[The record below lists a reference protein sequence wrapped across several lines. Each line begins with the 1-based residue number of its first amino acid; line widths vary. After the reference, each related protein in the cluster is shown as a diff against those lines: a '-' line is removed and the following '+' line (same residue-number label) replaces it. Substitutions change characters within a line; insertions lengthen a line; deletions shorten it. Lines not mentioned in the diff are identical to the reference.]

1 MTSIADLV
9 LEAREALDR
18 VWFIQRIKFFDR
30 TDETISLR
38 LYIRDDLFIQ
48 AFGGQLTQ
56 SLYFALIEG
65 NRRIFGIDCESGEW
79 HVHPYKS
86 PHEHAPYSVGLE
98 PKPLL
103 KFLSIIEKLLIEE
116 DV

>member
-1 MTSIADLV
+1 MLTSIADLV

-48 AFGGQLTQ
+48 SFRGQLTHSLILLVTDNLCQ
-56 SLYFALIEG
+56 SLDYVYIFAKIPAGRQYRL
-65 NRRIFGIDCESGEW
+65 NSNQ
-79 HVHPYKS
+79 K
-86 PHEHAPYSVGLE
+86 
-98 PKPLL
+98 
-103 KFLSIIEKLLIEE
+103 
-116 DV
+116 